1 MVAVVALAV
10 SWGPYAIVSI
20 VLSVGIGV
28 WCMLL
33 FLGAG
38 KKGWLGFLLGF
49 ALTFV
54 FFIVGAG
61 VALVIAY
68 RQKSTKSGA
77 GQVELLK

>member
-1 MVAVVALAV
+1 LGAL
-10 SWGPYAIVSI
+10 ISI

-33 FLGAG
+33 YRGAG

-61 VALVIAY
+61 VALFVAY
-68 RQKSTKSGA
+68 RQASTKSGDDR
-77 GQVELLK
+77 VELLK